1 MSADGLII
9 ALGWSPDDF
18 ESAARKATREDLEE
32 ARRIA
37 SATYPEEDER
47 SKQLSAHAVRFID
60 DLLAGNDGGYWR
72 DLPTTPREPGR

>member
-18 ESAARKATREDLEE
+18 ESAARKASRADLEE

-37 SATYPEEDER
+37 SPMLSSPWAT
-47 SKQLSAHAVRFID
+47 
-60 DLLAGNDGGYWR
+60 
-72 DLPTTPREPGR
+72 